1 MWPAGCWGIGSEPG
15 EHKQRRSHEPSCSS
29 SSCWE
34 MARCSAPG
42 GTQSRSWSLQH
53 KQRKHPYWQH
63 EEWER
68 KWQKWE
74 CTSYSSDS
82 NSNSCRKSRGARP
95 CEVSLQQWC
104 LPKLNGRHFE
114 CLWMRSFSQ
123 PPGDPQAS
131 GGSTS
136 WSGLMWRLLWDCFV
150 MWVICFRFQMTAFAY
165 LSALQLWIKRE
176 RDVCW
181 HNWPDS
187 RAAWE
192 SSSLSC
198 ASAVEQSLSRS
209 NHHFQ
214 WAS

>member
-29 SSCWE
+29 STCWE

-68 KWQKWE
+68 KWE
-74 CTSYSSDS
+74 CTSYSSA
-82 NSNSCRKSRGARP
+82 NSCRESRGARP

-131 GGSTS
+131 GWSTS
-136 WSGLMWRLLWDCFV
+136 WSGLMWRLFCHVFPLLHHCLR
-150 MWVICFRFQMTAFAY
+150 I
-165 LSALQLWIKRE
+165 
-176 RDVCW
+176 
-181 HNWPDS
+181 
-187 RAAWE
+187 
-192 SSSLSC
+192 SLSLAALDQAAGMGC
-198 ASAVEQSLSRS
+198 LLTQLPRFTCRFRESPLSCTSPIEQSLSRC
-209 NHHFQ
+209 NHYFQ
-214 WAS
+214 WAC